1 MGCVSTLEVSRSS
14 TDLEKERTQKVTY
27 PKLTD
32 QQYSIIN
39 KELCW
44 RERS

>member
-1 MGCVSTLEVSRSS
+1 MGCVSSWEASRSS
-14 TDLEKERTQKVTY
+14 TELSKERTQKVTY

-39 KELCW
+39 KELF
-44 RERS
+44 